1 MPEMR
6 KDAGR
11 MSAQG
16 PAGDGPERVSRDFR
30 ALLTASGITETKPLF
45 AVLWTIHEAA
55 ETALA
60 TATDQARGITADGE
74 RELIQ
79 RVVTAAS
86 DATEREAARL
96 VRRLHLRNLALLVTL
111 GVALCGGGFY
121 AGTRFAVAEA
131 EGAAFMATVAALNS
145 DADLLKACKASAYRQ
160 GGGVACV
167 LPPVWVQRK

>member
-1 MPEMR
+1 M
-6 KDAGR
+6 GR
-11 MSAQG
+11 RHGGAT
-16 PAGDGPERVSRDFR
+16 GDGGYSQLAAVRQSPQDFR
-30 ALLTASGITETKPLF
+30 ALLAASGITEGKPLYS
-45 AVLWTIHEAA
+45 VLLTIHEAS

-60 TATDQARGITADGE
+60 TVTDKARGITSEGE
-74 RELIQ
+74 AQLIA
-79 RVVTAAS
+79 RVVTAAG

-96 VRRLHLRNLALLVTL
+96 VRRLNLRNLALLVSL
-111 GVALCGGGFY
+111 GLALIGGGFY

-167 LPPVWVQRK
+167 LPPVWVQRR